1 MRFRLAG
8 DERTFGFRIEL
19 SVVGDPCWEDPIM
32 TYEVILALLDEAVLV
47 GQRSVPEPEGVVWV
61 S

>member
-19 SVVGDPCWEDPIM
+19 SEVGDPCWEDPIM

-47 GQRSVPEPEGVVWV
+47 GQRSAPDPEGVVWV